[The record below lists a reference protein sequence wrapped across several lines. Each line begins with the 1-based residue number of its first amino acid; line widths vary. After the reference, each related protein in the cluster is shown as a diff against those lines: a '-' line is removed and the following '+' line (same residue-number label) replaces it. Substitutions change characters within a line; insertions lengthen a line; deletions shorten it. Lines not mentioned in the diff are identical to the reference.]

1 MEVEVGDWFCNDL
14 FGKNSYGRINDVDK
28 KGNYLIIYR
37 DGSGDY
43 NNNDKTISYF
53 LRKWTHVR
61 NFELM
66 DILYGEE

>member
-14 FGKNSYGRINDVDK
+14 FGRNSYGRVDDIDK
-28 KGNYLIIYR
+28 RGHYLIVFR
-37 DGSGDY
+37 DRSGSY
-43 NNNDKTISYF
+43 NSQETVNYF
-53 LRKWTHVR
+53 LLNWTYVK